1 MANRKRPIRVR
12 TYLTEEELKMVHKR
26 MAQMGTTNREAY
38 MRKMALDGYILRLEI
53 PELKEYVAMQRVHS
67 KRFNEIAKRVNET
80 GRLYPED
87 VAEMKEMISKSTAQ
101 MELVLAEVN
110 KLKYAPVRC
119 AANFTKIVSG
129 AWGLPKQESTRGPHG
144 ALLAKY
150 VYLRRQENALWSP
163 SCPACYRCFHLSK
176 RTRDIWFYQK
186 WTLWCPACQVCF

>member
-26 MAQMGTTNREAY
+26 MAQMGTANREAY

-87 VAEMKEMISKSTAQ
+87 VGEMKEMISKSTAQ
-101 MELVLAEVN
+101 MDLVLAEVN
-110 KLKYAPVRC
+110 KLK
-119 AANFTKIVSG
+119 
-129 AWGLPKQESTRGPHG
+129 
-144 ALLAKY
+144 
-150 VYLRRQENALWSP
+150 
-163 SCPACYRCFHLSK
+163 
-176 RTRDIWFYQK
+176 
-186 WTLWCPACQVCF
+186 

>member
-80 GRLYPED
+80 GRLYPKD

-101 MELVLAEVN
+101 MDLVLAEVN
-110 KLKYAPVRC
+110 KLK
-119 AANFTKIVSG
+119 
-129 AWGLPKQESTRGPHG
+129 
-144 ALLAKY
+144 
-150 VYLRRQENALWSP
+150 
-163 SCPACYRCFHLSK
+163 
-176 RTRDIWFYQK
+176 
-186 WTLWCPACQVCF
+186 

>member
-87 VAEMKEMISKSTAQ
+87 VAEMKEMISKST
-101 MELVLAEVN
+101 
-110 KLKYAPVRC
+110 PVIPLTS
-119 AANFTKIVSG
+119 AIS
-129 AWGLPKQESTRGPHG
+129 STRRWKPSRKFQPSRLIP
-144 ALLAKY
+144 ADILTS
-150 VYLRRQENALWSP
+150 RRCRHWVWISPPSRALWATP
-163 SCPACYRCFHLSK
+163 MW
-176 RTRDIWFYQK
+176 I
-186 WTLWCPACQVCF
+186 

>member
-67 KRFNEIAKRVNET
+67 KRFNEIAKRANET

-101 MELVLAEVN
+101 MGLVLAQVN
-110 KLKYAPVRC
+110 KLK
-119 AANFTKIVSG
+119 
-129 AWGLPKQESTRGPHG
+129 
-144 ALLAKY
+144 
-150 VYLRRQENALWSP
+150 
-163 SCPACYRCFHLSK
+163 
-176 RTRDIWFYQK
+176 
-186 WTLWCPACQVCF
+186 

>member
-1 MANRKRPIRVR
+1 MANRKRPVRVK

-80 GRLYPED
+80 GRHYPED

-110 KLKYAPVRC
+110 KLK
-119 AANFTKIVSG
+119 
-129 AWGLPKQESTRGPHG
+129 
-144 ALLAKY
+144 
-150 VYLRRQENALWSP
+150 
-163 SCPACYRCFHLSK
+163 
-176 RTRDIWFYQK
+176 
-186 WTLWCPACQVCF
+186 

>member
-1 MANRKRPIRVR
+1 MSLVKYRVKEVAADFGMQPKEIAEIVGKYFEKPKSN
-12 TYLTEEELKMVHKR
+12 TQVLTEEELKMVHKR

-80 GRLYPED
+80 GHLYPED

-110 KLKYAPVRC
+110 KLK
-119 AANFTKIVSG
+119 
-129 AWGLPKQESTRGPHG
+129 
-144 ALLAKY
+144 
-150 VYLRRQENALWSP
+150 
-163 SCPACYRCFHLSK
+163 
-176 RTRDIWFYQK
+176 
-186 WTLWCPACQVCF
+186 

>member
-67 KRFNEIAKRVNET
+67 KRFNEIAKQVNET

-101 MELVLAEVN
+101 GTFG
-110 KLKYAPVRC
+110 
-119 AANFTKIVSG
+119 FTKSG
-129 AWGLPKQESTRGPHG
+129 PFG

-150 VYLRRQENALWSP
+150 VSNSWQAGSP
-163 SCPACYRCFHLSK
+163 SELRKEP
-176 RTRDIWFYQK
+176 I
-186 WTLWCPACQVCF
+186 

>member
-1 MANRKRPIRVR
+1 MANRKRPVRVK

-101 MELVLAEVN
+101 MDLVLAQVN
-110 KLKYAPVRC
+110 KLK
-119 AANFTKIVSG
+119 
-129 AWGLPKQESTRGPHG
+129 
-144 ALLAKY
+144 
-150 VYLRRQENALWSP
+150 
-163 SCPACYRCFHLSK
+163 
-176 RTRDIWFYQK
+176 
-186 WTLWCPACQVCF
+186 

>member
-87 VAEMKEMISKSTAQ
+87 VAEMKEMIEDMK
-101 MELVLAEVN
+101 MV
-110 KLKYAPVRC
+110 YAASLDEAV
-119 AANFTKIVSG
+119 A
-129 AWGLPKQESTRGPHG
+129 
-144 ALLAKY
+144 LAKSWGKES
-150 VYLRRQENALWSP
+150 VTVIPNGISVIVKE
-163 SCPACYRCFHLSK
+163 
-176 RTRDIWFYQK
+176 
-186 WTLWCPACQVCF
+186 